1 MNQTITKI
9 KKLLQKYSTIIN
21 YLIFGVLT
29 TLVNYVVY
37 FISAKLFNVDV
48 IISTTIAWIA
58 AVLFAYITNKK
69 YVFESDATSK
79 KDISKEFFSFI
90 TCRLVSGFIDVA
102 IMYVTVNVL
111 GFNDLIMKLA
121 SNVVIII
128 VNYVFSKVFV

>member
-48 IISTTIAWIA
+48 IISTTIA
-58 AVLFAYITNKK
+58 
-69 YVFESDATSK
+69 
-79 KDISKEFFSFI
+79 
-90 TCRLVSGFIDVA
+90 
-102 IMYVTVNVL
+102 
-111 GFNDLIMKLA
+111 
-121 SNVVIII
+121 
-128 VNYVFSKVFV
+128 